1 MFHPEN
7 KSTRPQDT
15 LLRRLEDHEPPCLPP
30 CAVLEPSRL
39 KLHIVALPYDP
50 PFEASRPNIG
60 YRHTA

>member
-30 CAVLEPSRL
+30 CAVLELP
-39 KLHIVALPYDP
+39 LHVCQDSYQGRTVG
-50 PFEASRPNIG
+50 SG
-60 YRHTA
+60 